1 MRVSGLDKR
10 GDWRFG
16 RGKALYL
23 KGSDAIAQKVITR
36 LRSFKRDWFLDIDA
50 GVDWIQLLGSRNSE
64 DRILREV
71 ERIIVSTEGVLQLT
85 AISIKTDRLKRS
97 ATIYASYKDVYGT
110 ESEFNEA
117 LEQ

>member
-1 MRVSGLDKR
+1 MRVAGLDKH

-16 RGKALYL
+16 RGKALYI
-23 KGSDAIAQKVITR
+23 KGSNAISQKVVTR
-36 LRSFKRDWFLDIDA
+36 LRSFKRDWFLDVDA
-50 GVDWIQLLGSRNSE
+50 GVDWVQLLGSRNSE
-64 DRILREV
+64 DKILREV

-85 AISIKTDRLKRS
+85 SISINTDRINRI

-110 ESEFNEA
+110 ETELNEA